1 MEEERQ
7 GWKDE
12 EGVGGATWTRSLSRL
27 SALSRSSSA
36 CISFPRKSSFNLR
49 FHDFGFRVQGTGIS
63 LGVRDATNPPA
74 DNLSSVGVRKCYKA
88 SSRQPF
94 INKTFQSLRRWLP
107 PMTMQRKAW
116 RRRVFL
122 KIEGGERDEGL
133 MRAQHTCH
141 SCILGGRLV
150 TPSYSNCPFPSASR
164 AEVGRRAKV
173 LLRLSS
179 S

>member
-1 MEEERQ
+1 MEEEEEGETGMEEERQ
-7 GWKDE
+7 GRKDE

-74 DNLSSVGVRKCYKA
+74 DNLSSVGVRDATKLPADNLSSVGVRKCYKA
-88 SSRQPF
+88 YSRQPF

-122 KIEGGERDEGL
+122 KIEGGKE
-133 MRAQHTCH
+133 MR
-141 SCILGGRLV
+141 G
-150 TPSYSNCPFPSASR
+150 
-164 AEVGRRAKV
+164 
-173 LLRLSS
+173 
-179 S
+179 